1 MRYCAVTEQRLD
13 VLAKSVANLG
23 ELLQAR
29 VQVEMEEQNA
39 EILKSLNA
47 RADAQIKIQ
56 RAVEGLSIIAITY
69 YVLNLLKL
77 FYSGVHL
84 LGVDL
89 SPRAAVIAMTPI
101 AALILLQ
108 ILMRI
113 RAVKQH

>member
-1 MRYCAVTEQRLD
+1 

-29 VQVEMEEQNA
+29 VQVELEEQNA

-47 RADAQIKIQ
+47 RANAQIKIQ

-69 YVLNLLKL
+69 YVLSLLKL
-77 FYSGVHL
+77 LYSGVHL

-89 SPRAAVIAMTPI
+89 SPRSAVIAIAPI
-101 AALILLQ
+101 AELILLQ

-113 RAVKQH
+113 RAVKNH